1 MIMNQGS
8 ALTTAMLR
16 GAYTAILSSLLV
28 GLTAMQTGASDRDAI
43 ITGVI
48 SALVALGARGGV
60 EGLYDKS
67 RDSAGDVRRSD
78 VSA

>member
-1 MIMNQGS
+1 MMNSGS
-8 ALTTAMLR
+8 ALQTAFIR
-16 GAYTAILSSLLV
+16 GVYTAVLSGLLV
-28 GLTAMQTGASDRDAI
+28 GLTAMQTGANDRDAI

-60 EGLYDKS
+60 EGLYDKG
-67 RDSAGDVRRSD
+67 RDDTGDVKQSD